1 LAHFGIGIFLDR
13 EFLRTQISN
22 CMSGT
27 LKFFMDHCEKFA
39 SLAPSQN
46 AATIREEFNQ
56 AKLVVTGRA
65 IGK

>member
-1 LAHFGIGIFLDR
+1 
-13 EFLRTQISN
+13 
-22 CMSGT
+22 MSGT

-56 AKLVVTGRA
+56 AKLVVIGRV